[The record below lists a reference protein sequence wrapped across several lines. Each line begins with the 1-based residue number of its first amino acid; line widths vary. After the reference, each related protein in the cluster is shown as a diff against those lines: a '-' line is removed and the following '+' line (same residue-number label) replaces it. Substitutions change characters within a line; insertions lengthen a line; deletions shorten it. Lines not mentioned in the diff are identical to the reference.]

1 MSIRLTRSNTGVGG
15 DTRRRMR
22 GRHRVS
28 YVVLA
33 PRWGQYCSRRI
44 KDGLKECLNKRD
56 RVDGRRCA
64 QTGDSSPCERDDTGV
79 SASGERLVHQ
89 DEDGE
94 DGSVLSFALVRGVDE
109 TSRKDQVVVEEE
121 RTSNDDGENMNTCGT
136 TVDRIVSTIGQQ
148 QQYKVVLATACA
160 FVIGNMDKIN
170 ISLAI
175 VPMARE
181 FGWSQTVIGL
191 VQSGFFYGYLL
202 AQLPGGYAASR
213 LGGAAVLP
221 AGVGLWS
228 LSTACIPFVGSTV
241 PGLFVARALVGLGE
255 GLAPSAATDVIAKT
269 MKPSERSS
277 ATSFVFGGLHVGS
290 LVGLV
295 TAPALINTWGW
306 ESVFYIFGIGGLAW
320 NVWWSS
326 MMAEIKE
333 KDAAL
338 FEALSRQIEEQ
349 HSSDDDTMMPSD
361 GSTLHNDSNVPWRAF
376 LRSKPVLALA
386 FVHFCNNWFHYV
398 MLAWLPTYFIDTMDV
413 SLSTAAKI
421 SLLPPVAALLVSGIA
436 GPSADALIGRG
447 VATGL
452 VRKGAQSAAFL
463 GPAACLI
470 LASMLEGNQMASM
483 TLITIS
489 LGLASFSLAGLY
501 CNHADLSPRYA
512 PVLIGATNTAG
523 AIPGIVGV
531 LVTGVIYDHT
541 DSWTLALFVPTIALF
556 ISGTIVFIMYG
567 TAKPQNFDKKA
578 LNKKFEW
585 ERVVESKEFMF
596 ESLFGNNG
604 KYKDD

>member
-1 MSIRLTRSNTGVGG
+1 MSLSWSCNGVGVG
-15 DTRRRMR
+15 RRRLVQR
-22 GRHRVS
+22 GS
-28 YVVLA
+28 YVGP
-33 PRWGQYCSRRI
+33 PRWDACGKRRV
-44 KDGLKECLNKRD
+44 KEGWDNRCKNDDKSS
-56 RVDGRRCA
+56 GRRCA
-64 QTGDSSPCERDDTGV
+64 QTGDSSSFGRDETVSKSGGTTTGGV
-79 SASGERLVHQ
+79 EDADADA
-89 DEDGE
+89 DEDMVYSTAAVTAAAVPSIGE
-94 DGSVLSFALVRGVDE
+94 QR
-109 TSRKDQVVVEEE
+109 R
-121 RTSNDDGENMNTCGT
+121 
-136 TVDRIVSTIGQQ
+136 
-148 QQYKVVLATACA
+148 YKVVLATACA
-160 FVIGNMDKIN
+160 FVVGNMDKIN

-175 VPMARE
+175 VPMARD

-202 AQLPGGYAASR
+202 AQLPGGYAANR
-213 LGGAAVLP
+213 FGGAAVLP

-295 TAPALINTWGW
+295 MAPALINTWGW
-306 ESVFYIFGIGGLAW
+306 ESVFYIFGISGLAW
-320 NVWWSS
+320 NVWWRS
-326 MMAEIKE
+326 MMTEMKE
-333 KDAAL
+333 TDSAL
-338 FEALSRQIEEQ
+338 FDAMNRQIEEQ
-349 HSSDDDTMMPSD
+349 HSSDDETIVSQTDAS
-361 GSTLHNDSNVPWRAF
+361 SSSSNTNGVPWRAF

-531 LVTGVIYDHT
+531 LVTGVIYDLY

-556 ISGTIVFIMYG
+556 ISGTVVFIVYG
-567 TAKPQNFDKKA
+567 TAKPQNFDRKD
-578 LNKKFEW
+578 LNRKFEW
-585 ERVVESKEFMF
+585 EHAVESNALFK
-596 ESLFGNNG
+596 SLFGNKN
-604 KYKDD
+604 YKED